1 MRIYDRDQKWAG
13 PRQAADGASF
23 TAENYRT
30 GSTFIINNN
39 TYFYE
44 RFVLSI
50 VDF

>member
-30 GSTFIINNN
+30 GSTFIMKNN
-39 TYFYE
+39 TNFFE
-44 RFVLSI
+44 RFLLSI